1 MPYRSQLNEGGLHFY
16 QSAHQNVFVNLDFI
30 SKNTV
35 FEPKTSKKFKN
46 DTNSTQNEE
55 SCLPEMICQ
64 EDLDHDGV
72 IGINDLMDMLS
83 AFGSFCE
90 D

>member
-1 MPYRSQLNEGGLHFY
+1 LSQKL
-16 QSAHQNVFVNLDFI
+16 Q
-30 SKNTV
+30 
-35 FEPKTSKKFKN
+35 KTFKN

-55 SCLPEMICQ
+55 SCLPEMIYQ
-64 EDLDHDGV
+64 EDLDHEGV